1 MRGLKTGEMAIYDD
15 QEQSVHLTRDGI
27 VIRGAG
33 KPMRLTDTSEIELD
47 SFGTAYAS
55 TVMWTCEAGRQPARS
70 AISTS
75 TAVQKAT
82 TYPARRRLAGKP
94 V

>member
-1 MRGLKTGEMAIYDD
+1 MKWPYDDD

-47 SFGTAYAS
+47 SFVRVTRGLRVDGDVDLRGGKATHNGTDI
-55 TVMWTCEAGRQPARS
+55 GHQH
-70 AISTS
+70 S
-75 TAVQKAT
+75 TAVCKKAT
-82 TYPARRRLAGKP
+82 TYPARPSPSR
-94 V
+94 